1 MGCGGSKENSEE
13 AKANAEIDTMIAR
26 DKSNLGNEVKLLL
39 LGSGESGKSTV
50 AKQMKIIYMNGFTEE
65 ELCGYKPSIYGN
77 LVVCMRAL
85 IEAASEFEYEI
96 ENKTAAE
103 NLTRPETEYVSDELP
118 PELAADIK
126 TLWNENAIKQAYER
140 RDEFQLF
147 DCAA

>member
-1 MGCGGSKENSEE
+1 MESKTNTEE
-13 AKANAEIDTMIAR
+13 AKTNAEIDTMIER
-26 DKSNLGNEVKLLL
+26 EKSIQNNEVKLLL

-50 AKQMKIIYMNGFTEE
+50 AKQMKIIYMNGFTDE
-65 ELCGYKPSIYGN
+65 ELCGFKPSIYGN

-103 NLTRPETEYVSDELP
+103 NLTRPENEYVTDEFP
-118 PELAADIK
+118 PELATDIK
-126 TLWNENAIKQAYER
+126 TLWSESVIKQTYER
-140 RDEFQLF
+140 RDEFQIF